1 MSPKSVSQSSYR
13 DGSIYIQ
20 VVAKSNT
27 LRSFLTFWA
36 AMQQPSEI
44 GLVTQLDLR
53 FQQSERFTLTTL
65 QVVPRQCRHWAVSHG
80 GMKHLASLCA
90 TKRALP

>member
-1 MSPKSVSQSSYR
+1 MSPKSVSPSSYG

-20 VVAKSNT
+20 VVAKSNA
-27 LRSFLTFWA
+27 LRSLLAFWA

-44 GLVTQLDLR
+44 GLFTQLVLK
-53 FQQSERFTLTTL
+53 FHQSERFTLTTL
-65 QVVPRQCRHWAVSHG
+65 QDVPRQCRHWAFSHG
-80 GMKHLASLCA
+80 GMKHLTSLCA